1 MKLRAVIIDDD
12 PFIRSMLE
20 RVLLKRDYEVIAL
33 PDATMCPAVEGQSCR
48 CREGEVCADIVI
60 LDLNLDMAS
69 GLDFAE
75 TLRRRGCR
83 ARHVALMSG
92 AWSGEDAARA
102 ATMGCRMLQK
112 PFSITE
118 IQAWLDVCEKTVDPM
133 RRLRQRS

>member
-1 MKLRAVIIDDD
+1 M
-12 PFIRSMLE
+12 
-20 RVLLKRDYEVIAL
+20 
-33 PDATMCPAVEGQSCR
+33 T
-48 CREGEVCADIVI
+48 
-60 LDLNLDMAS
+60 S

-75 TLRRRGCR
+75 TLRRRGCQ

-102 ATMGCRMLQK
+102 TTMGCRMLQK